1 MARRTKVSMLMI
13 VILMLAAACRDSEPD
28 RQGDGVDHPAVTATS
43 QQTIVSSGTVA
54 LREVDDLMQEETP
67 STSISAPSTPDS
79 DRCPAAHSEW
89 PLYPVAAGDTMQSI
103 ASRTGSSVEQL
114 VEENCLENPE
124 AIHIGLTLRVPIVP
138 IAQSPTLT
146 AVPTIS
152 STLFLTPTIEYDTH
166 GGYLLEAGQ
175 TVEVR
180 WMAAPDLPANN
191 QLEIAYHPAEMPA
204 ESIAILQNVSGIVA
218 VQWEVPSFSNGTIV
232 ASLHIDQEGQDYRDE
247 QVIQVRSQ
255 DVPECLFAPYGIGG
269 DVPVFE
275 DTDTNSAVIGY
286 TSMGEQYPVVGA
298 GGAWHVEGAGM
309 SGQYYQILLD
319 DLTLGWVQDMR
330 GAIEGECSSF

>member
-1 MARRTKVSMLMI
+1 
-13 VILMLAAACRDSEPD
+13 
-28 RQGDGVDHPAVTATS
+28 
-43 QQTIVSSGTVA
+43 
-54 LREVDDLMQEETP
+54 
-67 STSISAPSTPDS
+67 
-79 DRCPAAHSEW
+79 
-89 PLYPVAAGDTMQSI
+89 
-103 ASRTGSSVEQL
+103 
-114 VEENCLENPE
+114 
-124 AIHIGLTLRVPIVP
+124 
-138 IAQSPTLT
+138 
-146 AVPTIS
+146 
-152 STLFLTPTIEYDTH
+152 
-166 GGYLLEAGQ
+166 
-175 TVEVR
+175 
-180 WMAAPDLPANN
+180 MAAPDLPANN

-232 ASLHIDQEGQDYRDE
+232 ASLHIDQEGQDYGDE

-269 DVPVFE
+269 DVPAYE

-330 GAIEGECSSF
+330 GAIEGECSSFWMRADIVFFEASPTTLHSGETVSLSWSASGISAELCPISSYTYFTSGDCQSVPLNGSLQFEIPLDLQPSYAPGFRLDVEGDEGTENQQ